1 MKWIDMHCDTLSEIV
16 KIKETDRNT
25 AESLYR
31 NHLCVD
37 AERLRQTDSAAQ
49 FFACYVNAA
58 EYGDKDMKMTCERKL
73 PVRRDDSGR
82 WDTAYEA
89 VLKMIGEAYCGRV
102 RRSSLRRQE
111 KSSALRDF
119 ALRRKSR
126 VHQQRKRKQR
136 RQKEQPASLK

>member
-1 MKWIDMHCDTLSEIV
+1 MIEYVRKWEIIHRMIAGVGNMKWIDMHCDTLSEIV

-31 NHLCVD
+31 NHLCDD

-82 WDTAYEA
+82 WDTG
-89 VLKMIGEAYCGRV
+89 I
-102 RRSSLRRQE
+102 
-111 KSSALRDF
+111 
-119 ALRRKSR
+119 
-126 VHQQRKRKQR
+126 
-136 RQKEQPASLK
+136 

>member
-49 FFACYVNAA
+49 FLLC
-58 EYGDKDMKMTCERKL
+58 K
-73 PVRRDDSGR
+73 
-82 WDTAYEA
+82 
-89 VLKMIGEAYCGRV
+89 CGGVWR
-102 RRSSLRRQE
+102 
-111 KSSALRDF
+111 
-119 ALRRKSR
+119 
-126 VHQQRKRKQR
+126 
-136 RQKEQPASLK
+136 